1 MNIKSRNFR
10 FLILIIVYISSP
22 ALIKIPFKIQKVQT
36 PSNKKIDKIA
46 EDILFFF
53 KLYSVI
59 NIGNPPQNIEAVF
72 DIKNSNYYISDTCQN
87 SLTFYSYK
95 NSETFIKT
103 ETDEKP
109 FSYGSTF
116 YGNEVFYFYNENNT
130 QRIVKNML
138 IFLPELNNKNIKD
151 SKNCLNI
158 GLKFPD
164 YNHNNFQESFL
175 QQLKHKN
182 EIGQYFWTIIFYE
195 NDDKLNKDYDG
206 HFLFGDIINEYYKKE
221 YKNDFS
227 FGKIVHTYA
236 GSRKIKKYNKEV
248 ILQWGF
254 QFDKIYYKNDDLNN
268 TVNINDLI
276 TDFDINLNAIYGSF
290 SYFNKIKA
298 DYFSYYFNKNICKES
313 SMRNNLYKFIYCYAN
328 NFTKNDLEKFPSIN
342 FENKIL
348 RYTFILDYIDLF
360 SLTNDKKYYI
370 FNIINFNLLN
380 GRGNDDDEDKKWVL
394 GLPFLKKYQFS
405 FDSDNKLIYFY
416 NKDEEFNGRSKNKE
430 NYNNN
435 RSIIDNEKNYVKI
448 SKGKFIVFIILFIL
462 AFFILSYII
471 IFLFKKILFKKGF
484 IITRKNRTNEL
495 INDFDFSSQDINII
509 NDKNKK
515 LIQECELQIKMNG
528 IY

>member
-1 MNIKSRNFR
+1 MNLKSRNFR

-22 ALIKIPFKIQKVQT
+22 ALIKIPFKIQKIQT
-36 PSNKKIDKIA
+36 PSSKKIDKIA

-116 YGNEVFYFYNENNT
+116 YGNEVFYFYNENNP
-130 QRIVKNML
+130 QRFVKNML
-138 IFLPELNNKNIKD
+138 TFLPELNNKNIKD

-164 YNHNNFQESFL
+164 YSHNNFQESFL

-236 GSRKIKKYNKEV
+236 GSRKIKKSSKEV
-248 ILQWGF
+248 ILQWVF
-254 QFDKIYYKNDDLNN
+254 N
-268 TVNINDLI
+268 LI
-276 TDFDINLNAIYGSF
+276 
-290 SYFNKIKA
+290 
-298 DYFSYYFNKNICKES
+298 
-313 SMRNNLYKFIYCYAN
+313 KFI
-328 NFTKNDLEKFPSIN
+328 
-342 FENKIL
+342 
-348 RYTFILDYIDLF
+348 
-360 SLTNDKKYYI
+360 
-370 FNIINFNLLN
+370 
-380 GRGNDDDEDKKWVL
+380 
-394 GLPFLKKYQFS
+394 
-405 FDSDNKLIYFY
+405 
-416 NKDEEFNGRSKNKE
+416 
-430 NYNNN
+430 
-435 RSIIDNEKNYVKI
+435 
-448 SKGKFIVFIILFIL
+448 
-462 AFFILSYII
+462 
-471 IFLFKKILFKKGF
+471 
-484 IITRKNRTNEL
+484 
-495 INDFDFSSQDINII
+495 
-509 NDKNKK
+509 
-515 LIQECELQIKMNG
+515 IKMM
-528 IY
+528 I